1 MSEQKIPDFDETELN
16 AVRAQLLTRYR
27 KAIEPQQAEVE
38 LDLTGTGDLTW
49 YPALFWSELGASFVV
64 LKLDAS
70 AYRPL
75 FYYQPDQQ
83 FGTGRDRYDDLDYDD
98 LDDCVANLLRMQ
110 ADHQKE
116 LAGASSGKTAKDLN

>member
-1 MSEQKIPDFDETELN
+1 MSEQKIPDFDENELH

-27 KAIEPQQAEVE
+27 KAVEPQQAEIE
-38 LDLTGTGDLTW
+38 LDLTGSGDLTW
-49 YPALFWSELGASFVV
+49 YPALFWSALGASFVV
-64 LKLDAS
+64 LKLAPN

-83 FGTGRDRYDDLDYDD
+83 FNAGRDRYGD

-116 LAGASSGKTAKDLN
+116 LAGAGFGKTAKDLN